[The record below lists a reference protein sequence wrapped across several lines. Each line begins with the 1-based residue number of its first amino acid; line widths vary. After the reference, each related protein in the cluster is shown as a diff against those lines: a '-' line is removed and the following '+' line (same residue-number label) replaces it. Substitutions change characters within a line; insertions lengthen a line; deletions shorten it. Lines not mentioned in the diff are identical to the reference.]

1 MTSHLRN
8 QLMEGRAVLPRVGSV
23 VQLETQHPAYA
34 VLDPAGS
41 PVESVT
47 PYLRDL
53 ALNDNSPAT
62 SRSYAND
69 LLRWFRFLWLLNVT
83 WDKATEGEVA
93 VIVGWLRTAPN
104 PQRRRTRPDAPQP
117 GSVNPRTGK
126 RYLKAGY
133 APATINHA
141 LTVVAS
147 FYDFHRDLGN
157 GPLMNPVPVSEAR
170 RRALAHRSPAEA
182 TPAFRR
188 SRLRQRVPATEPRA
202 IPDAMWGEFFAAM
215 NHDRDRAAVL
225 LYVSSGARASELLG
239 VTPADVDWPAQIVYV
254 VSKGTK
260 LREPI
265 PASPQ
270 ALVVLAAYL
279 DAMGMPA
286 PHEPVFRT
294 RRGPD
299 KPLTYWAMRRVIQRA
314 NDRLGTNWS
323 LHDLRHTAAE
333 RMANDPN
340 LTLVE
345 VRAILRHADLATTGR
360 YLHARVEDLFDALQ
374 AHYQRPRLQ
383 PTIAPG
389 YDPDDFKAVFGG

>member
-1 MTSHLRN
+1 MTSHLRH

-23 VQLETQHPAYA
+23 VRLETQHPAYA

-41 PVESVT
+41 LVESVT

-53 ALNDNSPAT
+53 ALNDNSPET

-182 TPAFRR
+182 VPAFRR

-225 LYVSSGARASELLG
+225 LYVSSGARATELLG

>member
-1 MTSHLRN
+1 M
-8 QLMEGRAVLPRVGSV
+8 
-23 VQLETQHPAYA
+23 
-34 VLDPAGS
+34 
-41 PVESVT
+41 
-47 PYLRDL
+47 
-53 ALNDNSPAT
+53 
-62 SRSYAND
+62 
-69 LLRWFRFLWLLNVT
+69 
-83 WDKATEGEVA
+83 A

-104 PQRRRTRPDAPQP
+104 PQRRRTRPEAPQP

-147 FYDFHRDLGN
+147 FYDFHRDLGK

-170 RRALAHRSPAEA
+170 RRALAHRNPADA
-182 TPAFRR
+182 VPAFRR

-202 IPDAMWGEFFAAM
+202 IPDAMWDEFFAAM

-239 VTPADVDWPAQIVYV
+239 VTPADVDWQAQIVYV

-279 DAMGMPA
+279 DAIGMPA
-286 PHEPVFRT
+286 PHKPVFRT

-323 LHDLRHTAAE
+323 FHDLRHTAAE

>member
-104 PQRRRTRPDAPQP
+104 PQRRRTRPDTPQP

-147 FYDFHRDLGN
+147 FYDFHRYLGN

-182 TPAFRR
+182 VPAFRR

-202 IPDAMWGEFFAAM
+202 IPDAMWDEFFAAM
-215 NHDRDRAAVL
+215 NHNRDRAAVL

-239 VTPADVDWPAQIVYV
+239 ITPADVDWPTQIVYV

-383 PTIAPG
+383 PAIAPG

>member
-83 WDKATEGEVA
+83 WEKATEGEVA
-93 VIVGWLRTAPN
+93 VILGWLRTAPN
-104 PQRRRTRPDAPQP
+104 PQRRRTRADAPQP

-157 GPLMNPVPVSEAR
+157 GPLVNPVPVSEAR

-182 TPAFRR
+182 VPAFRR

-202 IPDAMWGEFFAAM
+202 IPDTMWGEFFAAM

-265 PASPQ
+265 PGEPASPGGAGRLPRRDGHARPARAGLPHPPRPGQ
-270 ALVVLAAYL
+270 AAHLLGDAARHS
-279 DAMGMPA
+279 AGQRPA
-286 PHEPVFRT
+286 GHELEPARPAAHGG
-294 RRGPD
+294 REDGERPEPDPGRGP
-299 KPLTYWAMRRVIQRA
+299 
-314 NDRLGTNWS
+314 
-323 LHDLRHTAAE
+323 RH
-333 RMANDPN
+333 PP
-340 LTLVE
+340 
-345 VRAILRHADLATTGR
+345 
-360 YLHARVEDLFDALQ
+360 AR
-374 AHYQRPRLQ
+374 
-383 PTIAPG
+383 
-389 YDPDDFKAVFGG
+389 

>member
-1 MTSHLRN
+1 MTSYLRH

-23 VQLETQHPAYA
+23 VRLETQHPAYA
-34 VLDPAGS
+34 VLGPGEK

-69 LLRWFRFLWLLNVT
+69 LLRWFRFLWLLNVN

-104 PQRRRTRPDAPQP
+104 PQRRRTRPEAPQP

-141 LTVVAS
+141 LTVVGS
-147 FYDFHRDLGN
+147 FYDFHRVLGN
-157 GPLMNPVPVSEAR
+157 GPLVNPVPVSEAR

-202 IPDAMWGEFFAAM
+202 IPDAMWDEFFAAM

-314 NDRLGTNWS
+314 NDRLGTN
-323 LHDLRHTAAE
+323 
-333 RMANDPN
+333 
-340 LTLVE
+340 
-345 VRAILRHADLATTGR
+345 
-360 YLHARVEDLFDALQ
+360 
-374 AHYQRPRLQ
+374 
-383 PTIAPG
+383 
-389 YDPDDFKAVFGG
+389 

>member
-1 MTSHLRN
+1 MSHLRN

-23 VQLETQHPAYA
+23 VHLETQHPAYA
-34 VLDPAGS
+34 VLDPAGR

-47 PYLRDL
+47 PYLRDI

-104 PQRRRTRPDAPQP
+104 PQRRRTRPDAPPP

-182 TPAFRR
+182 VPAFRR

-202 IPDAMWGEFFAAM
+202 IPDAMWDEFFAAM

>member
-8 QLMEGRAVLPRVGSV
+8 QLMEGRAALPRVGSV
-23 VQLETQHPAYA
+23 VQLKTQHPAYA

-53 ALNDNSPAT
+53 ALNDNSPET

-69 LLRWFRFLWLLNVT
+69 LLRWFRFLWLLNVA

-117 GSVNPRTGK
+117 GSINPRTGK

-141 LTVVAS
+141 LTVVGS
-147 FYDFHRDLGN
+147 FYDFHRDLGS
-157 GPLMNPVPVSEAR
+157 GPLVNPVPVSEAR
-170 RRALAHRSPAEA
+170 RRALAHRSPEEA
-182 TPAFRR
+182 VPTFRR

-202 IPDAMWGEFFAAM
+202 IPDAMWDEFFAAM

-286 PHEPVFRT
+286 PHEPCFRT

>member
-23 VQLETQHPAYA
+23 VQLKTQHPAYA

-69 LLRWFRFLWLLNVT
+69 LLRWFRFLWFLNVT

-104 PQRRRTRPDAPQP
+104 PQRRRTRRDAPQP

-147 FYDFHRDLGN
+147 FYDFHRDLGK

-170 RRALAHRSPAEA
+170 RRALAHRSLAEA
-182 TPAFRR
+182 VPAFRR
-188 SRLRQRVPATEPRA
+188 SRLRQRVPATQPRA
-202 IPDAMWGEFFAAM
+202 IPEAMWDEFFTAM

-279 DAMGMPA
+279 DAMGLPA

-345 VRAILRHADLATTGR
+345 VRAILRHSDLATTGR
-360 YLHARVEDLFDALQ
+360 YLHARVGDLFDALQ

-383 PTIAPG
+383 LTVAPG

>member
-1 MTSHLRN
+1 MSHLRN

-34 VLDPAGS
+34 VLDPDGS

-147 FYDFHRDLGN
+147 FYDFHRDLGK

-182 TPAFRR
+182 MPAFRR

-202 IPDAMWGEFFAAM
+202 IPDGMWDEFFAAM

-270 ALVVLAAYL
+270 ALVVLAAYI
-279 DAMGMPA
+279 DVMGMPA

-374 AHYQRPRLQ
+374 AHYHRPRVQ
-383 PTIAPG
+383 PSIAAG

>member
-8 QLMEGRAVLPRVGSV
+8 ELMEGRTLLPRIGSV
-23 VQLETQHPAYA
+23 VELETQHPPYA
-34 VLDPAGS
+34 VLGPDS
-41 PVESVT
+41 EPVVSVV

-62 SRSYAND
+62 GRSYAND
-69 LLRWFRFLWLLNVT
+69 LLRWFRFLWLLNVS

-93 VIVGWLRTAPN
+93 VIVGWLRAAPN
-104 PQRRRTRPDAPQP
+104 PQRRRTRTDAPEP

-126 RYLKAGY
+126 RYLRAGY
-133 APATINHA
+133 APSTINHA
-141 LTVVAS
+141 LTVVSS
-147 FYDFHRDLGN
+147 FYDFHRDLGR

-170 RRALAHRSPAEA
+170 RRALAHRGPMEA
-182 TPAFRR
+182 MPVFRR
-188 SRLRQRVPATEPRA
+188 ARLRQRVPDTEPRA
-202 IPDAMWGEFFAAM
+202 MPDAMWDEFFEAM

-225 LYVSSGARASELLG
+225 LYVASGARASELLG
-239 VTPADVDWPAQIVYV
+239 VTPADIDWSGQIVYV
-254 VSKGTK
+254 VSKGTR
-260 LREPI
+260 LREPV

-270 ALVVLAAYL
+270 SLVVLAGYL

-299 KPLTYWAMRRVIQRA
+299 GPLTYWAMRRVIQRA
-314 NDRLGTNWS
+314 NDKLRTNWS

-345 VRAILRHADLATTGR
+345 VRATLRHADLATTGR
-360 YLHARVEDLFDALQ
+360 YLHAGVEDLFDALQ
-374 AHYQRPRLQ
+374 AHYQRPRVG
-383 PTIAPG
+383 PSIAPG
-389 YDPDDFKAVFGG
+389 YDPDDFKVVFGG

>member
-41 PVESVT
+41 PVVSVT

-83 WDKATEGEVA
+83 WDKATEGDVA

-104 PQRRRTRPDAPQP
+104 PQRRRTRPDSPQP

-147 FYDFHRDLGN
+147 FYDFHRHLGR
-157 GPLMNPVPVSEAR
+157 GPLVNPVPLSEAR
-170 RRALAHRSPAEA
+170 RRALAHRSSAEVM
-182 TPAFRR
+182 PAFRR

-202 IPDAMWGEFFAAM
+202 IPDAMWDEFFIAM

-239 VTPADVDWPAQIVYV
+239 VTPADIDWPAQIVHV

-279 DAMGMPA
+279 DAMGLPA

-323 LHDLRHTAAE
+323 LHDLRHTAAG

-374 AHYQRPRLQ
+374 AHYQRPRLE
-383 PTIAPG
+383 PAIAPG

>member
-1 MTSHLRN
+1 MTSHVRN
-8 QLMEGRAVLPRVGSV
+8 QLMEGRASLPRVGSV
-23 VQLETQHPAYA
+23 VHLETQHPAYA
-34 VLDPAGS
+34 VLNQAGS
-41 PVESVT
+41 PVEAVT

-93 VIVGWLRTAPN
+93 VMVGWLRTAPN
-104 PQRRRTRPDAPQP
+104 PQRRRTRPNAPQP

-182 TPAFRR
+182 VPAFRR
-188 SRLRQRVPATEPRA
+188 SRLRQRVPATAPRA
-202 IPDAMWGEFFAAM
+202 IPDAMWDEFFAAM

-286 PHEPVFRT
+286 PHESVFRT

-374 AHYQRPRLQ
+374 AHYQRPRHQ

>member
-104 PQRRRTRPDAPQP
+104 PQRRRTRPEAPQP

-133 APATINHA
+133 APTTINHA

-182 TPAFRR
+182 VPAFRR

-202 IPDAMWGEFFAAM
+202 IPDAMWDEFFAAM

-254 VSKGTK
+254 ASKGTK

-286 PHEPVFRT
+286 PHEPIFRT

-383 PTIAPG
+383 PAIAPG

>member
-1 MTSHLRN
+1 VTSHLRN
-8 QLMEGRAVLPRVGSV
+8 QLMEGRASLPRVGSV
-23 VQLETQHPAYA
+23 VQLKTQHPPYA
-34 VLDPAGS
+34 VLGPDG
-41 PVESVT
+41 ESVG
-47 PYLRDL
+47 PVMSYLRDL
-53 ALNDNSPAT
+53 ALSDNSPDT
-62 SRSYAND
+62 GRSYAHD
-69 LLRWFRFLWLLNVT
+69 LLRWFRFLWLLEVP
-83 WDKATEGEVA
+83 WDQATEGEVA
-93 VIVGWLRTAPN
+93 VMVGWLRAAPN
-104 PQRRRTRPDAPQP
+104 PQRRRSRAGAPEP

-133 APATINHA
+133 APATTNHA
-141 LTVVAS
+141 LTVIS
-147 FYDFHRDLGN
+147 GFYDFHRDLGR
-157 GPLMNPVPVSEAR
+157 GPLMNPVPASEAR
-170 RRALAHRSPAEA
+170 RRALAHRSPME
-182 TPAFRR
+182 TMPVFRR
-188 SRLRQRVPATEPRA
+188 ARLRQRVPATEPRA
-202 IPDAMWGEFFAAM
+202 IPDAMWDEFFAALS
-215 NHDRDRAAVL
+215 HDRDRAAVL

-239 VTPADVDWPAQIVYV
+239 VTPADIDWSGQIVHV
-254 VSKGTK
+254 ISKGTK

-314 NDRLGTNWS
+314 NDKLKTNWS
-323 LHDLRHTAAE
+323 LHDLRHTVAE

-374 AHYQRPRLQ
+374 AHYHRPRIQ

-389 YDPDDFKAVFGG
+389 YDAEDFKVVFGG

>member
-1 MTSHLRN
+1 MTSDLDT
-8 QLMEGRAVLPRVGSV
+8 LLTVLSV
-23 VQLETQHPAYA
+23 IAPLDLVQ
-34 VLDPAGS
+34 
-41 PVESVT
+41 
-47 PYLRDL
+47 R
-53 ALNDNSPAT
+53 
-62 SRSYAND
+62 
-69 LLRWFRFLWLLNVT
+69 RFLWLLNVT
-83 WDKATEGEVA
+83 WNKATEGEVA

-133 APATINHA
+133 APSTINHA

-182 TPAFRR
+182 VPAFRR

-202 IPDAMWGEFFAAM
+202 IPDAMWDEFFAAM

-225 LYVSSGARASELLG
+225 LYVSSGARACELLG

-286 PHEPVFRT
+286 PHEPAFRT

>member
-104 PQRRRTRPDAPQP
+104 PQRRRTRPEAPQP

-126 RYLKAGY
+126 RYLQAGY

-141 LTVVAS
+141 LTVIAS
-147 FYDFHRDLGN
+147 FYDFHRDLSQ

-170 RRALAHRSPAEA
+170 RRALAHRNPAEA
-182 TPAFRR
+182 VPAFRR

-202 IPDAMWGEFFAAM
+202 IPDAMWDEFFAAM

-225 LYVSSGARASELLG
+225 LYVSSGARAAELLG

-286 PHEPVFRT
+286 PREPVFRT

-383 PTIAPG
+383 PAIAPG

>member
-34 VLDPAGS
+34 VRDPAGS

-47 PYLRDL
+47 SYLRDL

-104 PQRRRTRPDAPQP
+104 SQRRRTRPEAPQP

-182 TPAFRR
+182 MPAFRR

-202 IPDAMWGEFFAAM
+202 IPDAMWDEFFAAM

-279 DAMGMPA
+279 DSMGMPA

-299 KPLTYWAMRRVIQRA
+299 RPLTYWAMRRVIQRA

-383 PTIAPG
+383 PAIAPG

>member
-104 PQRRRTRPDAPQP
+104 PQRRRTRPDTPQP

-147 FYDFHRDLGN
+147 FYDFHRDLGK
-157 GPLMNPVPVSEAR
+157 GPLMNPVPISEAR

-182 TPAFRR
+182 VPAFRR

-202 IPDAMWGEFFAAM
+202 IPDAMWDEFFAAM
-215 NHDRDRAAVL
+215 NHNRDRAAVL

-270 ALVVLAAYL
+270 ALVVLAAYI

>member
-104 PQRRRTRPDAPQP
+104 PQRRRTRPEAPQP

-141 LTVVAS
+141 LTVVA
-147 FYDFHRDLGN
+147 
-157 GPLMNPVPVSEAR
+157 
-170 RRALAHRSPAEA
+170 
-182 TPAFRR
+182 
-188 SRLRQRVPATEPRA
+188 
-202 IPDAMWGEFFAAM
+202 
-215 NHDRDRAAVL
+215 
-225 LYVSSGARASELLG
+225 
-239 VTPADVDWPAQIVYV
+239 
-254 VSKGTK
+254 
-260 LREPI
+260 
-265 PASPQ
+265 
-270 ALVVLAAYL
+270 
-279 DAMGMPA
+279 
-286 PHEPVFRT
+286 
-294 RRGPD
+294 
-299 KPLTYWAMRRVIQRA
+299 
-314 NDRLGTNWS
+314 
-323 LHDLRHTAAE
+323 
-333 RMANDPN
+333 
-340 LTLVE
+340 
-345 VRAILRHADLATTGR
+345 
-360 YLHARVEDLFDALQ
+360 
-374 AHYQRPRLQ
+374 
-383 PTIAPG
+383 
-389 YDPDDFKAVFGG
+389 